1 MVNLGVPWGPLGA
14 GIKYQLLKRLE
25 GLGGRVLDSHFTSR
39 GHFDGVTAQ
48 EHSHPRE
55 RENYMG
61 L

>member
-1 MVNLGVPWGPLGA
+1 MVNLGVPWGSLEG

-25 GLGGRVLDSHFTSR
+25 GFRGQVLDSHFTSR
-39 GHFDGVTAQ
+39 DHFDGVAAQ